1 MTRTCQAAALTAELK
16 YFTGSENWY
25 RHTLFQ
31 QFLYTDG
38 IKFLAS
44 NAECYWLV
52 DKIFA
57 LQYGQ
62 PSVKKLN
69 FQTWFLTVSSDQTAI
84 LKCEDGNFNPV
95 YSEKIIYTDF
105 PLPQIKL
112 FLTNNVLLLPTE
124 Y

>member
-1 MTRTCQAAALTAELK
+1 MTHTLQAAALTAELK
-16 YFTGSENWY
+16 YFTASENWY
-25 RHTLFQ
+25 RHMLFQ

-44 NAECYWLV
+44 KAECYWLV

-57 LQYGQ
+57 LQYGK
-62 PSVKKLN
+62 PILKKFN

-84 LKCEDGNFNPV
+84 LKCEDGNYNQV
-95 YSEKIIYTDF
+95 YSEKISYTDF